1 MPFGVKG
8 RRVDRLAITEI
19 LVAMRATSSRWSL
32 EMNLVAL
39 CVQLA
44 GSPIDDILCKSG
56 ILVYRRHAA
65 GTGSPPVSSV
75 NVSSIHLPDRPLL
88 AAARGR
94 SRGVRD
100 RARAGLRSSQGPTG
114 RPRSCRGPLT
124 LVPPT

>member
-1 MPFGVKG
+1 
-8 RRVDRLAITEI
+8 
-19 LVAMRATSSRWSL
+19 
-32 EMNLVAL
+32 MNLVAL

-56 ILVYRRHAA
+56 ILVYSRHAA

-100 RARAGLRSSQGPTG
+100 RARAGLRSSQGPTAFVS
-114 RPRSCRGPLT
+114 RSFDPGAANMT
-124 LVPPT
+124 GGTDKD